1 LKKEHRVT
9 AMLRQ
14 MVEESAFKTGDRLP
28 SERELAASFHTS
40 RHTLRSAMRQLE
52 AQGLIQVRT
61 GSGCYV
67 LSPEASGNCLPPP
80 GFLIETHDLQHLF
93 EARYLMEPVIGALA
107 ADKASAADINALEGC
122 LTRIGRAIVTA
133 QPDEMDA
140 AHRGFLNRIAACT
153 RNALLEMTA
162 RQLGATSRFLFRI
175 FERFERAE
183 REAVFADY
191 VSIVTT
197 IKSGNADLTC
207 AQIQQHILRVCQL
220 LIRYEAIEL
229 PDIIQ
234 RAIRENPAAR
244 D

>member
-1 LKKEHRVT
+1 MKKESQVT

-14 MVEESAFKTGDRLP
+14 MIEESAFQTGQRLP
-28 SERELAASFHTS
+28 SERQLAVQFNTS
-40 RHTLRSAMRQLE
+40 RHTLRSAMRSLE
-52 AQGLIQVRT
+52 AQGMIQVRT

-67 LSPEASGNCLPPP
+67 LSPNAPLSCLPQ
-80 GFLIETHDLQHLF
+80 GGALLEFQDLQPLF

-107 ADKASAADINALEGC
+107 AEKASASDINALEGC
-122 LTRIGRAIVTA
+122 LTRIGRAMVTA
-133 QPDEMDA
+133 QPDEMAA

-153 RNALLEMTA
+153 RNALLEMSA
-162 RQLGATSRFLFRI
+162 RQLGATSRFFFRI

-191 VSIVTT
+191 VAIVTT

-244 D
+244 S

>member
-1 LKKEHRVT
+1 MKKEQQVT
-9 AMLRQ
+9 AMLRR
-14 MVEESAFKTGDRLP
+14 MIEESALPSGARLP
-28 SERELAASFHTS
+28 PERELAVRFNTS
-40 RHTLRSAMRQLE
+40 RHTLRSAMRHLE

-67 LSPEASGNCLPPP
+67 LSPSAPFYCQPQP
-80 GFLIETHDLQHLF
+80 GSPTEFQELQHLF

-107 ADKASAADINALEGC
+107 AEKASAADAQALEAC

-140 AHRGFLNRIAACT
+140 AHRDFLHRIAACT
-153 RNALLEMTA
+153 GNPLMEMTA
-162 RQLGATSRFLFRI
+162 RQLGATSRFFFGI
-175 FERFERAE
+175 FERFDRSE

-191 VSIVTT
+191 VAIVNT
-197 IKSGNADLTC
+197 IKGGNPDLTC

-220 LIRYEAIEL
+220 LLRYDAIEL
-229 PDIIQ
+229 PGILQ
-234 RAIRENPAAR
+234 RAIRENPHAR